1 MPRQVLGLVLRGRAG
16 AGKGGGQEWVT
27 SYTVSYSCTA
37 DPPAH
42 PEQSWEDVDAGRVF
56 VGSSGCDGTVEAAFA
71 TPVRAMRCNL

>member
-27 SYTVSYSCTA
+27 SYTVSCTV
-37 DPPAH
+37 DPPEH

-71 TPVRAMRCNL
+71 TPVRAMRCRL